1 MPEDSA
7 PRQPALRVCFDIN
20 VYIARQLAAQSG
32 RPGGAASELVD
43 IARDMTCETG
53 PVQLVMT
60 LQMIGTLEDV
70 LRRLKF
76 QPQSILDFTA
86 ALVGLMR
93 MGPEGF
99 DPFLS
104 PPTSGLPM
112 NDTEDAGVLTSC
124 IAARVDLLVTDNL
137 DDFLFKD
144 AERINTR
151 EVVRRDGTTR
161 QLFAV
166 VYERNDGVSI
176 VIAHPIDALGWL
188 RLGLRPTP
196 DVIRSHYAA
205 TSSAHPK

>member
-1 MPEDSA
+1 MS
-7 PRQPALRVCFDIN
+7 
-20 VYIARQLAAQSG
+20 
-32 RPGGAASELVD
+32 
-43 IARDMTCETG
+43 M
-53 PVQLVMT
+53 
-60 LQMIGTLEDV
+60 QMIGALEDV
-70 LRRLKF
+70 LARLKF

-112 NDTEDAGVLTSC
+112 NEAEDAGVLTSC

-137 DDFLFKD
+137 NDFLFKG
-144 AERINTR
+144 AERIDTR
-151 EVVRRDGTTR
+151 QVVRRDGTTR

-166 VYERNDGVSI
+166 VYERNDGMSI

-188 RLGLRPTP
+188 RMGLRPTP
-196 DVIRSHYAA
+196 EVIRSHYSAL
-205 TSSAHPK
+205 SSAQPK